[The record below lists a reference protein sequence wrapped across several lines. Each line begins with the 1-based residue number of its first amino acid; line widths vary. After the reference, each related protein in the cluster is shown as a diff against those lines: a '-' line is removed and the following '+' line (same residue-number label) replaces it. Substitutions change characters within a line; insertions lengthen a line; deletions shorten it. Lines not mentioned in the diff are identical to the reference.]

1 MPSPKSEAELS
12 PEWRAWIVENL
23 LRGADNEEIVKA
35 LDAEGVPRSLTVH
48 YFHTLQ
54 DLPEFQGALRA
65 TRRGRQLKT
74 VLDLSTTLYSQL
86 PDQSIHRETSLS
98 GEVFYRDYYRE
109 NRPVHLPFARA
120 GLLTLAGRLII
131 YAITSVTRP

>member
-35 LDAEGVPRSLTVH
+35 LDAEGVPRSLTALLP
-48 YFHTLQ
+48 HTARTSRVSRC
-54 DLPEFQGALRA
+54 DARNSPRTSVEDGIGFY
-65 TRRGRQLKT
+65 RRHSIRNCPTKVSTGR
-74 VLDLSTTLYSQL
+74 TLYPVRHSTEITIVRIDRFTCPAL
-86 PDQSIHRETSLS
+86 QST
-98 GEVFYRDYYRE
+98 
-109 NRPVHLPFARA
+109 

-131 YAITSVTRP
+131 YAITSVT